1 MLKKLRVAVAV
12 LLASVACGD
21 GGKTEADTA
30 MAALQSSYDAVKAD
44 AATYVPDQSR
54 RLEKAFAS
62 ARDTL
67 AEGEY
72 GKTIDEVKE
81 LAGTVGDLRLAVAAR
96 RAELV
101 KAWDEFNAKMPAAIE
116 SLQKQVDA
124 LARTKKLPDGV
135 TKDAVDAARA
145 AIPALAASW
154 DEAVSAF
161 KSANLTDA
169 TAKAQAL
176 KAKSAEIMASLGMT
190 VSDALK

>member
-1 MLKKLRVAVAV
+1 MLKRLGVAVAV
-12 LLASVACGD
+12 LLVFVACGD
-21 GGKTEADTA
+21 GGKAAADAA

-44 AATYVPDQSR
+44 AATYFPDQTR
-54 RLEKAFAS
+54 RLEEAFAS

-67 AEGEY
+67 AKGEY
-72 GKTIDEVKE
+72 GKTIDEVRG
-81 LAGTVGDLRLAVAAR
+81 LAGMVGDLRVAVAAR

-101 KAWDEFNAKMPAAIE
+101 KAWDELTARVPAAVE
-116 SLQKQVDA
+116 SLQKQADA

-145 AIPALAASW
+145 AVPALAASW
-154 DEAVSAF
+154 AEAVAAF

-176 KAKSAEIMASLGMT
+176 KGKSAEIMASLGMT
-190 VSDALK
+190 VPDALK